1 MAVIRAEVRVTGR
14 VQGVWFR
21 QSTKNMADQHGVT
34 GWCRNNPDGSVE
46 AVFEGEE
53 DQVKSAVDWCK
64 TGPRL
69 ARIDDLK
76 VEWLP
81 AAEKFVQFTIR

>member
-1 MAVIRAEVRVTGR
+1 MTKVRAEVRVTGR

-21 QSTKNMADQHGVT
+21 QSTKNMADQQGVT

-53 DQVKSAVDWCK
+53 TPVKTVVEWCRS
-64 TGPRL
+64 GPEL
-69 ARIDDLK
+69 ARIDDLQI
-76 VEWLP
+76 EW
-81 AAEKFVQFTIR
+81 EKPTCEFDRFFIR